1 MKLLSTLML
10 MLKLGPLILIV
21 NLFFSISAIA
31 EVNYEEKTNEFIK
44 GELRKFI
51 FSEDIKTL
59 PKLLVLDSDESV
71 VEFGYKKDISVVNF
85 WATWCA
91 PCKKEMPSLN
101 NLAESMKH
109 DDVRI
114 ITVASG
120 RNSKEAIDAFFT
132 DNNLGNL
139 NKFRDPRGKMAM
151 IYGVTALPTTVV
163 IDPAGREIGRIIG
176 DIDWNTADIRT
187 FFRKLMATN

>member
-1 MKLLSTLML
+1 MYTMS

-31 EVNYEEKTNEFIK
+31 ESKYAEKTKDIIR

-51 FSEDIKTL
+51 FSEKTEVL
-59 PKLLVLDSDESV
+59 PKPLILDANENMVEIGYDE
-71 VEFGYKKDISVVNF
+71 DILIINF

-101 NLAESMKH
+101 TLAQNMKH
-109 DDVRI
+109 EDFQI

-120 RNSKEAIDAFFT
+120 RNSKEAIDTFFK
-132 DNNLGNL
+132 DYNLIHL
-139 NKFRDPRGKMAM
+139 SKYRDPKGKMA
-151 IYGVTALPTTVV
+151 IKYGVTALPTTVI
-163 IDPAGREIGRIIG
+163 IDSAGVEIGRIIG
-176 DIDWNTADIRT
+176 DIDWDTINVRA
-187 FFRKLMATN
+187 FFKKLVTLK

>member
-1 MKLLSTLML
+1 MKPLL

-21 NLFFSISAIA
+21 NLFFSVSANG
-31 EVNYEEKTNEFIK
+31 ESKYEEKTKDLIK

-51 FSEDIKTL
+51 FSEDKKML
-59 PKLLVLDSDESV
+59 PKVLVLDTNESV
-71 VEFGYKKDISVVNF
+71 VEFSHKEDILVINF

-101 NLAESMKH
+101 NLAENMEY
-109 DDVRI
+109 DNVRI

-120 RNSKEAIDAFFT
+120 RNSKAAIDAFFT
-132 DNNLGNL
+132 DNNLANL

-151 IYGVTALPTTVV
+151 NYGVTALPTTVV
-163 IDPAGREIGRIIG
+163 IDPTGREIGRIIG
-176 DIDWNTADIRT
+176 DIDWNTATIHT
-187 FFRKLMATN
+187 FFRKLATMK